1 MYNGA
6 INFGQYAHVL
16 GSLTV
21 GANDLFG
28 AAAVVSIEGSVTVL
42 QTLTWN
48 RGTVSCPLEG
58 GQLINNGTA
67 ALTTTSAASIWDYLY
82 SYSDKVRLRHPIFWC
97 GHKHCAMIVLLLL
110 LLLLLTKSFASALCR
125 PSAAVW

>member
-1 MYNGA
+1 VQLLTFLCYHPRAAAYNGV

-21 GANDLFG
+21 GANEIYG
-28 AAAVVSIEGSVTVL
+28 STATVNIEGSVTVL

-67 ALTTTSAASIWDYLY
+67 ALTGTASNSVYDYLY
-82 SYSDKVRLRHPIFWC
+82 AYSDKVRLRHDF
-97 GHKHCAMIVLLLL
+97 LL
-110 LLLLLTKSFASALCR
+110 
-125 PSAAVW
+125 